1 MGYFVANELGDV
13 VTCSASEAISD
24 GIEYNDPEF
33 FESLIAA
40 PYNYKWINEAFEYH
54 PRPSIY
60 HAWDGSAWFLSQAL
74 LTDARND
81 IWEKIKNYRQERQYL
96 GVKITTAQGEFWIHS
111 DEASRSLH
119 LGLVGAAILHI
130 LHNSPFNVPGLPYFP
145 SDLAWKTMQKDA
157 NGQPIFIQ
165 LDYVRAMQIFAA
177 DKDMTALCFQMAE
190 YHRVM
195 VENHPDPLNYNYL
208 TNWPPVFE
216 GTP

>member
-1 MGYFVANELGDV
+1 MGWFTSNSVGDITAASNEWFYG
-13 VTCSASEAISD
+13 
-24 GIEYNDPEF
+24 GIEYNDDALM
-33 FESLIAA
+33 SQIIAT
-40 PYNYKWINEAFEYH
+40 PYDYKWINEAFIH
-54 PRPSIY
+54 RPRPSVY
-60 HAWDGSAWFLSQAL
+60 HVWNGTQWNLSQQL
-74 LTDARND
+74 LKAARDD
-81 IWEKIKNYRQERQYL
+81 IWEQIKNYRQERQYL
-96 GVKITTAQGEFWIHS
+96 GVKITTAQGEFWVHS

-165 LDYVRAMQIFAA
+165 LDYVRALQIFAA

-195 VENHPDPLNYNYL
+195 VENHPDPLNYNYR